1 MKQDT
6 ALGRMDI
13 VDALRGFS
21 LAGIVIVHMVENY
34 IGAPAPEGALEA
46 THIGVIDYVVEGFIF
61 LLLRGKFFA
70 LFSFIF
76 GLSFFIQID
85 NAHKKGIDFRLRFL
99 WRLLILFVIGYLHS
113 LFYRGDILT
122 VYAVLGIF
130 LLPFYNIKNTWIIAF
145 ASLLFLGIGRYIVF
159 LITQG
164 GNLFMPGEFSPNS
177 PEIIAY
183 FDMIKNSS
191 LLHVFNGNMIDGH
204 LMKMDF
210 QLGVFS
216 RGYLTY
222 GFFLLGLFI
231 GRVGYFRN
239 YFNEIR
245 LTKYVLYWSI
255 GLFFVSLII
264 AFASFAQIAE
274 NVTFDNW
281 PAMIGLTA
289 FDINNLAMTFIIVC
303 LFVLGYNKVKGKRL
317 LNAFI
322 PYGRIALTNYFLQS
336 VIGTFI
342 FYGWGLNYLGELR
355 NAYSFLLAILII
367 ILQMIISKWW
377 LSQFYYGP
385 LEWIWRSIT
394 YFKVYPL
401 KRKK

>member
-1 MKQDT
+1 
-6 ALGRMDI
+6 
-13 VDALRGFS
+13 
-21 LAGIVIVHMVENY
+21 
-34 IGAPAPEGALEA
+34 
-46 THIGVIDYVVEGFIF
+46 
-61 LLLRGKFFA
+61 
-70 LFSFIF
+70 
-76 GLSFFIQID
+76 
-85 NAHKKGIDFRLRFL
+85 
-99 WRLLILFVIGYLHS
+99 
-113 LFYRGDILT
+113 
-122 VYAVLGIF
+122 
-130 LLPFYNIKNTWIIAF
+130 
-145 ASLLFLGIGRYIVF
+145 
-159 LITQG
+159 
-164 GNLFMPGEFSPNS
+164 MPGDFSPNS

-183 FDMIKNSS
+183 FDIIKNSS
-191 LLHVFNGNMIDGH
+191 LLHVFNSNMIDGH

-210 QLGVFS
+210 QLGIFS

-245 LTKYVLYWSI
+245 LTKNVLYWSI

-303 LFVLGYNKVKGKRL
+303 LFVLGYNKVKGKQW

-322 PYGRIALTNYFLQS
+322 PYGSIALTNYFLQS

-342 FYGWGLNYLGELR
+342 FYGWGLSYLGELR

-377 LSQFYYGP
+377 LSKFYYGP

>member
-99 WRLLILFVIGYLHS
+99 WRLLLLFVIGYLHS

>member
-6 ALGRMDI
+6 AMGRMDI

-46 THIGVIDYVVEGFIF
+46 THLGVVDYVVDGFIF

-70 LFSFIF
+70 LFSFLF
-76 GLSFFIQID
+76 GLSFFIQMD

-99 WRLLILFVIGYLHS
+99 WRLIILFVIGYLHS

-122 VYAVLGIF
+122 IYAVLGIF
-130 LLPFYNIKNTWIIAF
+130 LLPFYTIKNTWIIAF

-164 GNLFMPGEFSPNS
+164 GNIFMPGDFSPNS

-183 FDMIKNSS
+183 FDIIKNSS
-191 LLHVFNGNMIDGH
+191 LLHVFNSNMIDGH

-210 QLGVFS
+210 QLGIFS

-245 LTKYVLYWSI
+245 LTKNVLYWSI

-303 LFVLGYNKVKGKRL
+303 LFVLGYNKVKGKRW

-342 FYGWGLNYLGELR
+342 FYGWGLSYLGELR

-377 LSQFYYGP
+377 LSKFYYGP

>member
-99 WRLLILFVIGYLHS
+99 WRLLLLFVIGYLHS

-342 FYGWGLNYLGELR
+342 FFGWGLNYLGELR